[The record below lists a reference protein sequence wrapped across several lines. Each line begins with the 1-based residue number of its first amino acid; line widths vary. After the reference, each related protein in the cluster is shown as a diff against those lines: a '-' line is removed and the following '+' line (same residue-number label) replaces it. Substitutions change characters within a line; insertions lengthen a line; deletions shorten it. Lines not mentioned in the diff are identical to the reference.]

1 MMDLDIWTIV
11 KSQVP
16 LLSVRGLSKFYGAR
30 IGCDRVDFDLFPGEV
45 LGIVGES
52 GSGKSTLLSCLAG
65 HLTPDT
71 GDVIFATAEGP
82 RDTVLMGE
90 AERRRLARTDWA
102 LCIKT
107 RVMAC
112 GWGYRPAA
120 TWASG

>member
-1 MMDLDIWTIV
+1 MDIFASM
-11 KSQVP
+11 KSQP

-71 GDVIFATAEGP
+71 GEVTATAP
-82 RDTVLMGE
+82 
-90 AERRRLARTDWA
+90 A
-102 LCIKT
+102 LLS
-107 RVMAC
+107 
-112 GWGYRPAA
+112 PA
-120 TWASG
+120 